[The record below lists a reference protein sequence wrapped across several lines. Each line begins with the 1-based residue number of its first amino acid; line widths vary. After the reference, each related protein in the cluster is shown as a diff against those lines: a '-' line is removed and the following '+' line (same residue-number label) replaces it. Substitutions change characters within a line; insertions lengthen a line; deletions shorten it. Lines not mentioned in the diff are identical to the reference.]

1 MDAPPVIP
9 SDTHTINLS
18 SSVTQYI
25 TNETPEHCRAAFDA
39 VFRSLGDLQDEVD
52 RNDASRILRDAE
64 TAARV
69 ASNEA
74 QYTLDAERADRRT
87 RDLEHQNADAQIEH
101 RAARRLVERF
111 QQGLE
116 RNNNRLEGYRESTE
130 ANTQDIE
137 RIDDSTQSN
146 TRRIQGV
153 EESTAGNTESIET
166 IRDNTRGNTQRIE
179 GVEGSIQEHTQ
190 SIETIR
196 NSTRSSTQRID
207 GIEGSIQENMQSVE
221 GNALDIRTNTGRI
234 EGNAQNIARNAE
246 DIGRIRQ
253 HNAGMERTL
262 NNHGN
267 LYTAHDSSIRH
278 LQQQARRLNSS
289 LRSLARDQRRRQL
302 PAVILDQPTLADV
315 TMSSEGVEHASGES
329 MHPGMAGSQSQDDRG
344 WRDQRFAA
352 FEDFARA
359 SERGQNERLQAINN
373 QYANL
378 LTLLGGV
385 EIALRGLW
393 EQHDSRQ
400 ANAVSVE
407 QATTSA
413 TNDRDP
419 AQQELG
425 NCMRE
430 LHQIGSGLLNASAET
445 NNHAGEL
452 AEIRSKIV
460 ALLREHPR
468 ISTYI
473 LAMLAAAV
481 DANRGSGLSQEIA
494 RVRLG
499 VQQHAPHSRPTPA
512 DAYASAPNQPQPRA
526 QARSASPD
534 GDDYPL
540 DQQHHHRSRTGSP
553 SPSEQYLTPNSTPPN
568 PVRDRKGKRRASPG
582 PGDGRGAKR
591 SKVSTSAAPRSRY
604 PPLPGFK
611 RCDGGWRR
619 AWCPELEP
627 LEPGESERTPWSC
640 GEHPPRIGPVH
651 RRYVV

>member
-1 MDAPPVIP
+1 MNAPPVIP
-9 SDTHTINLS
+9 SDTHTINVS

-25 TNETPEHCRAAFDA
+25 TNETPEHCRAAFDV
-39 VFRSLGDLQDEVD
+39 VFRSLGGLQDEVD

-87 RDLEHQNADAQIEH
+87 CDLEHQSADAQLEL
-101 RAARRLVERF
+101 RATGRLVERF

-130 ANTQDIE
+130 ANTQHIE
-137 RIDDSTQSN
+137 GINGSTQSN
-146 TRRIQGV
+146 TRLIQAV
-153 EESTAGNTESIET
+153 EESTAGNTESIEA
-166 IRDNTRGNTQRIE
+166 IRNNTESNTQRIE

-196 NSTRSSTQRID
+196 NSTRSSTQRMD

-221 GNALDIRTNTGRI
+221 GNTLNIGTNTGRI

-246 DIGRIRQ
+246 DIGRIQQ

-262 NNHGN
+262 NDHGN

-278 LQQQARRLNSS
+278 LQQRTRGLNSS

-315 TMSSEGVEHASGES
+315 TMSSEPVEHASGGS
-329 MHPGMAGSQSQDDRG
+329 MHPGMAGPQSQDYRG
-344 WRDQRFAA
+344 WFAA
-352 FEDFARA
+352 FEDFAQA

-385 EIALRGLW
+385 EIALRGRW
-393 EQHDSRQ
+393 EQHGSRQ

-419 AQQELG
+419 TQQELG

-430 LHQIGSGLLNASAET
+430 LHQIGSGLLNASAGT
-445 NNHAGEL
+445 NDHAREL
-452 AEIRSKIV
+452 AEIRGKIV

-468 ISTYI
+468 ISAYI
-473 LAMLAAAV
+473 LAMLAAPA
-481 DANRGSGLSQEIA
+481 DANRGSGLSEEIA
-494 RVRLG
+494 RVSLG
-499 VQQHAPHSRPTPA
+499 VQQDVPYSRPTPA
-512 DAYASAPNQPQPRA
+512 DADASAPNQPRPHA
-526 QARSASPD
+526 QARSASSD
-534 GDDYPL
+534 GDDHPL
-540 DQQHHHRSRTGSP
+540 DPQHRSRTGSL
-553 SPSEQYLTPNSTPPN
+553 SPSEQYLTPNSPPPTPA
-568 PVRDRKGKRRASPG
+568 RDRKGKRRASPE

-591 SKVSTSAAPRSRY
+591 NKVSTSAAPRPRN

-611 RCDGGWRR
+611 RCDGGWRH

-640 GEHPPRIGPVH
+640 GEHPPRIGPIH
-651 RRYVV
+651 RRYGV

>member
-1 MDAPPVIP
+1 MNAPPVIP
-9 SDTHTINLS
+9 SDTHTINVS
-18 SSVTQYI
+18 SSGTQYI
-25 TNETPEHCRAAFDA
+25 TNETPEHCRVAFGA
-39 VFRSLGDLQDEVD
+39 VFRGLGDLQDEVD
-52 RNDASRILRDAE
+52 RNDANRILRDAE

-87 RDLEHQNADAQIEH
+87 RDLEHQNADAQMEH
-101 RAARRLVERF
+101 RATRRLMERF

-130 ANTQDIE
+130 ANTKHIE
-137 RIDDSTQSN
+137 RINGSTQSN

-166 IRDNTRGNTQRIE
+166 IRNNTASNTQRIE

-221 GNALDIRTNTGRI
+221 GNTLNIRINTGRI
-234 EGNAQNIARNAE
+234 EGNAQNISRNAE
-246 DIGRIRQ
+246 DIGRIQQ

-278 LQQQARRLNSS
+278 LQQQARRLNFS
-289 LRSLARDQRRRQL
+289 LRSVAGDQRRRQL
-302 PAVILDQPTLADV
+302 AAVILDQPTLADV
-315 TMSSEGVEHASGES
+315 TMSSEPVEHASGEP
-329 MHPGMAGSQSQDDRG
+329 MHPGMVGPQSQDYRG
-344 WRDQRFAA
+344 WWEQRFAA
-352 FEDFARA
+352 FEDLAQA

-385 EIALRGLW
+385 EIALPGLR

-413 TNDRDP
+413 TTSATNDRDP
-419 AQQELG
+419 TQHELG

-430 LHQIGSGLLNASAET
+430 LHQIGSGLLNTFAET

-452 AEIRSKIV
+452 AEIRSKII

-473 LAMLAAAV
+473 LAMLAVPA
-481 DANRGSGLSQEIA
+481 DASRGSGLSQEID
-494 RVRLG
+494 RVRLE
-499 VQQHAPHSRPTPA
+499 VQQHVSHSRPTPA

-534 GDDYPL
+534 GDDHPL
-540 DQQHHHRSRTGSP
+540 DQQHRSRTGSP
-553 SPSEQYLTPNSTPPN
+553 SPSERYLTSNSPPPTPA
-568 PVRDRKGKRRASPG
+568 RDRKGKRRASPE

-591 SKVSTSAAPRSRY
+591 NKVSTSAAPQSRN

-627 LEPGESERTPWSC
+627 PER
-640 GEHPPRIGPVH
+640 G
-651 RRYVV
+651 